1 MQVKGKLIQSTPV
14 EKISETFKKTNVII
28 QTEYDTQY
36 PQEISVE
43 CHNDNIAKLKE
54 AGVAAGDIVV
64 LDCNLRGKKYSKEG
78 QPDRW
83 FNTIVMWRITKE
95 GNATSAA
102 PVSQPANTTAGSAV
116 IPDED
121 DDLPF

>member
-14 EKISETFKKTNVII
+14 ENISDTFKKTNIII

-54 AGVAAGDIVV
+54 AGVKAGDVV
-64 LDCNLRGKKYSKEG
+64 ILDCNLRGKKYQKEG
-78 QPDRW
+78 QADRW
-83 FNTIVMWRITKE
+83 FNTIVMWKITKE
-95 GNATSAA
+95 SAGTPEPA
-102 PVSQPANTTAGSAV
+102 SVNVSTL
-116 IPDED
+116 DEG